1 MVPFWLCAPSLRRSA
16 DDTTLERGW
25 ARSSARCRSSRCL
38 REPNGIVATAEI
50 LVDTDV
56 LVDHLRGARRMTAEL
71 GIAVSVVTRCELFA
85 GRTPPP
91 AVIRQLLEP
100 FEELGL
106 DRAIAER
113 TGRLRQQ
120 GLRIADAIIAATT
133 IEHKLTLVT
142 RNRRH
147 FEGVRGLK
155 LRSPA

>member
-1 MVPFWLCAPSLRRSA
+1 MS
-16 DDTTLERGW
+16 
-25 ARSSARCRSSRCL
+25 
-38 REPNGIVATAEI
+38 
-50 LVDTDV
+50 DV
-56 LVDHLRGARRMTAEL
+56 LVDSDVLIDHMNGRSRFDLTQHEPAYS
-71 GIAVSVVTRCELFA
+71 IITRCELFA